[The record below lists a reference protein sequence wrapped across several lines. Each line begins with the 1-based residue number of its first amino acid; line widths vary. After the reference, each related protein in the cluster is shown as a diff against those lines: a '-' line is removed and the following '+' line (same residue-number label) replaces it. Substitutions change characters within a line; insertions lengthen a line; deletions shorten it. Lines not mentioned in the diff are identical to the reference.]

1 MTQKKGLLH
10 EVFQLRATALVI
22 MSAVS
27 LQAPLPPLTRSP
39 SPVVARGR
47 RGLWYLR
54 ESLIK

>member
-39 SPVVARGR
+39 SPVATGEAWENGVTMGVP
-47 RGLWYLR
+47 
-54 ESLIK
+54 